1 MTIRG
6 QAKFIAPMSAFM
18 LAASLSGTAPAE
30 AGRAGGVTGEAPE
43 RIVLARQSY
52 TDVIATLERNGYRVV
67 NMSSTLLGRV
77 KIQARNRVH
86 LREIVVSR
94 STGEIKHDVILKV
107 YRRVKEGSEA
117 HKRLQRRAR
126 EAEAAGNTGGGSSG
140 SGSGGSGSSGG
151 VSVGVGGGNGGG
163 ASVSVGGDT
172 GGVSVDAGGGGGGG
186 VSVDVGGG
194 GVSANVGGIGVSIGN

>member
-6 QAKFIAPMSAFM
+6 KAKFIAPMAM
-18 LAASLSGTAPAE
+18 CALAASLSGTAPAE

-126 EAEAAGNTGGGSSG
+126 EAEAAGNSGGGSSG
-140 SGSGGSGSSGG
+140 SGSSGGSSGG

-172 GGVSVDAGGGGGGG
+172 GGVSVDVGGGGGGG

-194 GVSANVGGIGVSIGN
+194 GVSANVGGIGVIIGN